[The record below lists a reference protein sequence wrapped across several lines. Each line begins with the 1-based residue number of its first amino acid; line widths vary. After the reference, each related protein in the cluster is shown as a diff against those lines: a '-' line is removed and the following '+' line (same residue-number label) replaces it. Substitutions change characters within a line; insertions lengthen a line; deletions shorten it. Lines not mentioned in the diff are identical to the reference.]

1 MPNAIPFALQLA
13 GQPYGASKPHV
24 GPIRS
29 SVAGRTDHVAMDVPA
44 ESFVIPADVVSGVG
58 EGNTE
63 SGFRVFSKMLGLS
76 DSAVPGALQR
86 ADGGKVGGSVP
97 IMAAGGEIV
106 VPPNVV
112 SAVGGGNT
120 KRGHQILDHMVRAL
134 RKEHIKTLSKLPG
147 PHK

>member
-1 MPNAIPFALQLA
+1 MADPVPYALQLS
-13 GQPYGASKPHV
+13 GEPYSAPHV

-29 SVAGRTDHVAMDVPA
+29 HVAGRTDHLAMDVPA
-44 ESFVIPADVVSGVG
+44 ESFVIPADIVSGVG

-63 SGFRVFSKMLGLS
+63 NGFRVFSKLLGLPEA
-76 DSAVPGALQR
+76 AVPASLQR
-86 ADGGKVGGSVP
+86 AAGGKVGSPVP

-106 VPPNVV
+106 VPPDVV
-112 SAVGGGNT
+112 KQVGAGDL

>member
-1 MPNAIPFALQLA
+1 MANPIPYALNLA
-13 GQPYGASKPHV
+13 GEPYSAPHV

-29 SVAGRTDHVAMDVPA
+29 HVAGRTDHVPMDVPA

-63 SGFRVFSKMLGLS
+63 NGFRIFGKLLGLP
-76 DSAVPGALQR
+76 DSAVPASLQR
-86 ADGGKVGGSVP
+86 AKGGKVGSPVP

-106 VPPNVV
+106 VPPDVV
-112 SAVGGGNT
+112 AKVGGGDT

-134 RKEHIKTLSKLPG
+134 RKEHIKTLKSLPG

>member
-1 MPNAIPFALQLA
+1 MANAIPYALRLA
-13 GQPYGASKPHV
+13 GEPYSAPHV

-29 SVAGRTDHVAMDVPA
+29 SVAGRTDHLALDVPA

-63 SGFRVFSKMLGLS
+63 NGFRVFSKMLGLP

-86 ADGGKVGGSVP
+86 ADGGKVGSAVP

-112 SAVGGGNT
+112 SAVGGGDT